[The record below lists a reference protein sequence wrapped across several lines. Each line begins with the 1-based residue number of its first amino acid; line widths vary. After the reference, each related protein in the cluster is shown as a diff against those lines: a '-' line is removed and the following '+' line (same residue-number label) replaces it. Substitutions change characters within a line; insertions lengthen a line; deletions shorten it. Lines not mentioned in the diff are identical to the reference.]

1 MGYPSDGKIGIDLS
15 TIGSSALFGLGEVSS
30 GTDGSRWVYA
40 CAEGS
45 TNKGAC
51 VLVRPS
57 GLATQVAFALL
68 SNRGGQFAFAMT
80 LLAASQYSWYQ
91 NAGTNVIIRIGSANP
106 GAQLFT
112 SDTPGVLDGAI
123 DTLSQYLILGVQ
135 NAPTTATGT
144 TAMPSCSA
152 AFPHFIRYEN

>member
-1 MGYPSDGKIGIDLS
+1 MAYPVNGVIGVDLTDVS
-15 TIGSSALFGLGEVSS
+15 SSAKFSLGTSEA
-30 GTDGSRWVYA
+30 GTEGANWVYA

-51 VLVRPS
+51 VLIRPS
-57 GLATQVAFALL
+57 GLATQIEAHLL
-68 SNRGGQFAFAMT
+68 SQRGGQIAFAMT
-80 LLAASQYSWYQ
+80 ALAASQYSWYQ
-91 NAGTNVIIRIGSANP
+91 NAGVNMIVRIASANP

-112 SDTPGVLDGAI
+112 TDTPGVLDGLT
-123 DTLSQYLILGVQ
+123 DTLSQFLILGVQ
-135 NAPTTATGT
+135 NAPSTASGT